1 MLHCLGQVL
10 HTMTAVV
17 PFPAVNLVACNLFV
31 ADAVIGAVHGDAA
44 AVQRCRSGNQLK
56 YRTRLIWVG
65 DDLVPPLTVLFIQ
78 QPLLE
83 FFLGQ
88 TAVKGAQAQIICQQI
103 LLRNIGQL

>member
-1 MLHCLGQVL
+1 
-10 HTMTAVV
+10 MTAVV

-65 DDLVPPLTVLFIQ
+65 DDLVPPLTVLFMQ

-88 TAVKGAQAQIICQQI
+88 TAVRGAQAQIICQQI